1 MYIAASSGISA
12 CRGFYFYYKYYLNS
26 HISWE
31 GVEQRNIPE
40 KLPDIHKE
48 QIDSS
53 NKFIYY
59 QNVCTWSYSFAW
71 WTWKDWRKHIDW
83 MAISGISLSLAPVQE
98 EIWSRIYTKIG
109 LTQEEIDDHFAG
121 PAFLAWQRMG
131 NIRGWAGPLTQT
143 FKSNSLVLMKR
154 IIKSIRKLGGF
165 VALPAFA
172 GHVPTAFN
180 RIFPNITFSVVD
192 CWNKFSKE
200 FCCPLY
206 IDPTD
211 QLFKNISKIFLK
223 EVVKEYGTDHIYF
236 ADPFNEV
243 QPKLAQ
249 PDYLR
254 ETANG
259 IYSSMKE
266 VDENAVWLLQ
276 GWMLVKNPFWSEE
289 LMEAFFTAI
298 PPGRML
304 VIDLQSEQHPQ
315 YSRTKSFYGQPF
327 IWSMLQNF
335 GGTLGMLGSVNILN
349 SRPFDALQM
358 ENSTMIGFGITTEG
372 IFQNYAMYEFALEVG
387 WNLTKPLTQEEI
399 QNWFNFYA
407 FTRYGKKSS
416 SINIAWK
423 YLIKSVYSFEGLEM
437 MRGKYVINRRP
448 SLKIEP
454 WVWYEPALVKNAWKK
469 IIKNKKLI
477 KSSHLLRHDLVDVTR
492 QNLQLIGDS
501 IYLEIKKAYQEK
513 NLSLFAVQKKL
524 MIELFDDLEILLK
537 SSSNFLL
544 GKWLNSAKKMGS
556 TPAEI
561 KLFEF
566 NARNQITL
574 WGPRGE
580 IVDYANKQWSGIVL
594 DVFKPRWEIFLNE
607 LEHCLKSG
615 AKFDENLVRK
625 RMFSLVEEPFVVDD
639 KIYSV
644 VGEGT

>member
-1 MYIAASSGISA
+1 M
-12 CRGFYFYYKYYLNS
+12 
-26 HISWE
+26 
-31 GVEQRNIPE
+31 
-40 KLPDIHKE
+40 

-98 EIWSRIYTKIG
+98 EIWTRIYTKLG
-109 LTQEEIDDHFAG
+109 LTQTEIDDHFAG
-121 PAFLAWQRMG
+121 PGFLAWQRMG

-143 FKSNSLVLMKR
+143 FKSNSVVLMKR

-180 RIFPNITFSVVD
+180 RIFPNTTFSVVD

-211 QLFKNISKIFLK
+211 QLFKNISKIFLQ
-223 EVVKEYGTDHIYF
+223 EIINEYGTDHIYF

-243 QPKLAQ
+243 QPKLAEAE
-249 PDYLR
+249 YLR

-259 IYSSMKE
+259 IFSSMKE
-266 VDENAVWLLQ
+266 VDKKSIWLLQ

-298 PPGRML
+298 PSGKML
-304 VIDLQSEQHPQ
+304 IIDLQSEQHPQ
-315 YSRTKSFYGQPF
+315 YLRTKSFYGQPF

-349 SRPFDALQM
+349 NRPFEAFQM
-358 ENSTMIGFGITTEG
+358 ENTSMIGFGITAEG

-387 WNLTKPLTQEEI
+387 WNLTIPLTPEEI
-399 QNWFNFYA
+399 ENWFNFYA
-407 FTRYGKKSS
+407 FTRYGNKSAS
-416 SINIAWK
+416 VNTAWK
-423 YLIKSVYSFEGLEM
+423 YLVKSVYSFEGMEM
-437 MRGKYVINRRP
+437 MRGKYTINRRP

-454 WVWYEPALVKNAWKK
+454 WVWYEPSLVKKAWSKL
-469 IIKNKKLI
+469 IKNKKLI
-477 KSSHLLRHDLVDVTR
+477 KSSPLLRHDLVDVTR
-492 QNLQLIGDS
+492 QNLQLFGDA

-513 NLSLFAVQKKL
+513 NLSMFQSQKKL
-524 MIELFDDLEILLK
+524 MFELFDDLEKLLK

-544 GKWLNSAKKMGS
+544 GKWLRSAKNMGT

-561 KLFEF
+561 KLLEF

-574 WGPRGE
+574 WGPKGE

-594 DVFKPRWEIFLNE
+594 DVFKPRWQIFLNV
-607 LEHCLKSG
+607 LESCLQSG

-625 RMFSLVEEPFVVDD
+625 KMFSLVEEPFVVDN
-639 KIYSV
+639 KTYSV
-644 VGEGT
+644 VGEGILVHKIFLYAMLILFLIF